1 MKTNKKELLEIVL
14 IFVLGVISILLITF
28 NVDQYNNNLT
38 NTIDNQTNY
47 SHEF

>member
-14 IFVLGVISILLITF
+14 IFVLGVLSLLLMTL
-28 NVDQYNNNLT
+28 NAREYNNKLT
-38 NTIDNQTNY
+38 NTYSQINY

>member
-14 IFVLGVISILLITF
+14 IFVLGVLSLLLIAF
-28 NVDQYNNNLT
+28 NVDQYNNKFS
-38 NTIDNQTNY
+38 NTENQISY

>member
-14 IFVLGVISILLITF
+14 IFVLGVISILLIAM
-28 NVDQYNNNLT
+28 NVDQYNNKLT
-38 NTIDNQTNY
+38 NTENQISY